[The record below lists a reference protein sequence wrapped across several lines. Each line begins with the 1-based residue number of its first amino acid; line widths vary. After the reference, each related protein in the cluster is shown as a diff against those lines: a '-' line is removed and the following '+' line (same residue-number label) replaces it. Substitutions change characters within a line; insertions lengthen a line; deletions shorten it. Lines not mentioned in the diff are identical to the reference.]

1 MDALK
6 QLAKTYYY
14 CKHLCSVLA
23 LEKFEGDYYGMTTQ
37 AVLVLLLILLGTYLC
52 YPLNYHL

>member
-23 LEKFEGDYYGMTTQ
+23 LEKLGDYYGMTTQ
-37 AVLVLLLILLGTYLC
+37 AVLVLLPVLLGTYLC